1 MLKYF
6 FVLSAIYS
14 SGLLAEQTLP
24 QWEAGIWL
32 GGISLPD
39 YRGSNERRE
48 YALPLPYFI
57 YRSERFQLSRKGVKG
72 LLYQADNVH
81 IDIGG
86 KVNLPVDS
94 DKNVARKGMFD
105 LDAALS
111 IGPTVHYTVYKK
123 ERRTLSFQL
132 PLRTVLSTDIRHTA
146 YRGFTL
152 NPAIV
157 LRQQTQWNSAFL
169 LAFLFSTRPYNEYY
183 YNVSDNDVRPGRA
196 RYQADSGY
204 GGIRL
209 SLITRRIFKKYSLGG
224 FVRYDNL
231 KGATY
236 EKSPLVANL
245 ENVTVG
251 LYITYQLKKSRRL
264 IRFLPDDLEE

>member
-6 FVLSAIYS
+6 LVLSTIYS

-57 YRSERFQLSRKGVKG
+57 YRSERLQVNRKGVKG
-72 LLYQADNVH
+72 LLYQSENIH
-81 IDIGG
+81 IDVGG

-94 DKNVARKGMFD
+94 DENAARKGMSD
-105 LDAALS
+105 LDTALS
-111 IGPTVHYTVYKK
+111 IGPTIHYIVYKK
-123 ERRTLSFQL
+123 KRRTLNFQL
-132 PLRTVLSTDIRHTA
+132 PLRAVLSTDIKHIA
-146 YRGFTL
+146 YRGFTF

-157 LRQQTQWNSAFL
+157 LRQQAQWDSAAS

-183 YNVSDNDVRPGRA
+183 YDVAENNVRPGRA

-209 SLITRRIFKKYSLGG
+209 TLITRRSFKKYSLGG
-224 FVRYDNL
+224 FARYDNL
-231 KGATY
+231 RGATY
-236 EKSPLVANL
+236 EESPLVTKV

-251 LYITYQLKKSRRL
+251 LYITYQFLKSRRL
-264 IRFLPDDLEE
+264 VHFLPDDLEE